1 MTANCA
7 AGREA
12 KGNMAWKPNRTL
24 FLILLYVGLIQAVM
38 LIYDVRHPDI
48 FLHADRASDR
58 MRAIQDLVS
67 FLQGHSSLP
76 EFMRHQ
82 GTALGVPGDYL
93 LQGVVFYLGGQ
104 YAVIFFQIL
113 LFMVSVA
120 ALYELTLLIT
130 QSAKMSVAATLIYAH
145 LPHGVVFPHMLW
157 SESLFDPLTLI
168 SFYFVAR
175 CVLRDHRWTS
185 IICSALFLALAM
197 LVRPTVLLWPII
209 VVATLGLS
217 QIPVRKI
224 IGYVA
229 VFAVIML
236 AWPSFIWSQTGSF
249 RMTGQVRGGEAHAA
263 DDLSKRMQFMIET
276 LPLEQ
281 RQAADQRFQTT
292 QGSGRSLPAVIY
304 RYVIFGFT
312 YPAPFIKELAHD
324 TFIFVAQSG
333 IERFTIDYLGLAG
346 DERSAIQNQQIGW
359 RKRLLDEGFVATA
372 LIFLRDHGTIFVTS
386 LLGALGMLLIW
397 AFASLGT
404 IAVFLNRTRS
414 FGLKERIVLL
424 SMALFSVYVFLPG
437 QLFNFPQARYRA
449 PAEFCLCVLAIIG
462 WRVISIFRSH
472 AGQPEQNLPEGLLHK
487 SNSLLSG

>member
-1 MTANCA
+1 
-7 AGREA
+7 
-12 KGNMAWKPNRTL
+12 
-24 FLILLYVGLIQAVM
+24 
-38 LIYDVRHPDI
+38 
-48 FLHADRASDR
+48 
-58 MRAIQDLVS
+58 
-67 FLQGHSSLP
+67 
-76 EFMRHQ
+76 MRHQ
-82 GTALGVPGDYL
+82 GTLQGVPGDYL
-93 LQGVVFYLGGQ
+93 LQGLFFYLGGQ

-120 ALYELTLLIT
+120 ALYKLTLLIT
-130 QSAKMSVAATLIYAH
+130 KSAKMSAAATLIYAH

-168 SFYFVAR
+168 SFYFVVR
-175 CVLRDHRWTS
+175 SVLRDHRWPN
-185 IICSALFLALAM
+185 IICSALFLGLAT

-217 QIPVRKI
+217 RIPVRKI

-249 RMTGQVRGGEAHAA
+249 TMTGQVGGGVAFAPYA
-263 DDLSKRMQFMIET
+263 LSTRMQFMIET

-281 RQAADQRFQTT
+281 RRAAEQRFLIKQD
-292 QGSGRSLPAVIY
+292 SDRSLPAVMYQYI
-304 RYVIFGFT
+304 IFGFT

-324 TFIFVAQSG
+324 TIIFVAQSG

-346 DERSAIQNQQIGW
+346 DDRGAIQSVPSGW
-359 RKRLLDEGFVATA
+359 RKRLTDEGFVAAA
-372 LIFLRDHGTIFVTS
+372 LMFLRDHGTIFVTS
-386 LLGALGMLLIW
+386 LLGALGMLLVW

-424 SMALFSVYVFLPG
+424 SMALFSVYSFLPG
-437 QLFNFPQARYRA
+437 QLVFYPQARYRA

-462 WRVISIFRSH
+462 WRATSLFRGH
-472 AGQPEQNLPEGLLHK
+472 ARQPEQNLSEGLLHQ
-487 SNSLLSG
+487 SNSLPSG